1 MKKLFQLLILSLG
14 LTAISYA
21 ESHDDWP
28 YYAICMW
35 LEQTQ
40 THEGYLIEAKKRGLS
55 CGGGGIAENQPGY
68 TGISTMD
75 VVEYYNVNTGEIIT
89 GPSYGAGLGDE
100 WLRVLE
106 ESFST
111 QGSPSLEIYSC
122 ETKQS
127 LDIYYDEIADVREY
141 TPNLFIFKLE
151 KDKFVFDEEKSKRPR
166 IASWNEYHI
175 IASSE
180 SDLDI
185 EIYAA
190 DVINNQIRFIYN
202 LEEDYGYLTISNSI
216 GFGGISNLI
225 AKCIV
230 L

>member
-1 MKKLFQLLILSLG
+1 RVPVGG
-14 LTAISYA
+14 LPSI
-21 ESHDDWP
+21 
-28 YYAICMW
+28 
-35 LEQTQ
+35 
-40 THEGYLIEAKKRGLS
+40 
-55 CGGGGIAENQPGY
+55 GGGIAENQPGY
-68 TGISTMD
+68 SGISTMD
-75 VVEYYNVNTGEIIT
+75 IVEYYNVNTGEIIT

-100 WLRVLE
+100 WQRVLE
-106 ESFST
+106 KSFST
-111 QGSPSLEIYSC
+111 QGLSSLEIYSC

-127 LDIYYDEIADVREY
+127 LDINYDEIVDVREY

-185 EIYAA
+185 EIYGA

-225 AKCIV
+225 AKCVV